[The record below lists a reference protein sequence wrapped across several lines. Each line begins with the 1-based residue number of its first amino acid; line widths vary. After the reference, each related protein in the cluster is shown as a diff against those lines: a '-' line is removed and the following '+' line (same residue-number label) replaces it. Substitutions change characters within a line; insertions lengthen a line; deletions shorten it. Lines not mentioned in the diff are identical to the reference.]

1 MLVRKKQWRNQRRI
15 KKMKKSKG
23 YTREFRND
31 DPTTALTDVEQQKNM
46 LLDTVDDAM
55 ERKKIKKINK
65 WVEPEMNKDLDQF
78 AESRA
83 RYETLRNKRK
93 APEKIEKNLGLAGI
107 LQVSKSKK

>member
-1 MLVRKKQWRNQRRI
+1 
-15 KKMKKSKG
+15 MKKNKG

-31 DPTTALTDVEQQKNM
+31 DPTTYLTDVEQQKNM
-46 LLDTVDDAM
+46 LLDTLDDAK
-55 ERKKIKKINK
+55 EKKIKKINK

-107 LQVSKSKK
+107 LQVSKSKE